1 MNKAEKDLTLRLMEF
16 YKEGESVYCYNLDYK
31 GGGEKKLELAI
42 EIPYNT
48 YAHVIEEEC
57 YHAKVQTRYNKEKV
71 IKEIGKFKPTQEEM
85 FELAKYMLE
94 SGWEIQDTH
103 KCYE

>member
-1 MNKAEKDLTLRLMEF
+1 MNKEEKDLVLRLMEF

-31 GGGEKKLELAI
+31 DKDQNKLELAI

-48 YAHVIEEEC
+48 YSHVREEEC
-57 YHAKVQTRYNKEKV
+57 YDARVQTRYNKEKV
-71 IKEIGKFKPTQEEM
+71 IKEIGKFKPEQEEM

-94 SGWEIQDTH
+94 NGWEIQDTH